1 MSATQED
8 VWTKFK
14 DFMGG
19 TVFKTISEIHL
30 LMPDSIL
37 FGSILMYFLTQNIAF
52 GLFSVFLMETV
63 LSHKLISWVS
73 TQSVGESRS
82 IDLKCRAGYKIPQFN
97 VARIFSHDAYPSY
110 SIYSL
115 TSIAVYLKLAMND
128 YKATLQA
135 MGPEWESRA
144 TVASTFIGL
153 LLATFIGFRFWSCD
167 GFGEIILA
175 VSLAALFGIIFYY
188 VNKSV
193 FGEEGMNFLGLPYM
207 VSKESQAS
215 PIYVCAAETSE
226 DPTSAK

>member
-19 TVFKTISEIHL
+19 TVFKTIREIHML
-30 LMPDSIL
+30 IPDSIL
-37 FGSILMYFLTQNIAF
+37 FGSILMYFLTQNVAF
-52 GLFSVFLMETV
+52 GVFSFFLMETV

-82 IDLKCRAGYKIPQFN
+82 IDFKCRTGYKIPQFN
-97 VARIFSHDAYPSY
+97 VARIFSHDPYPSY

-115 TSIAVYLKLAMND
+115 TAIALYLKLAMND
-128 YKATLQA
+128 YKETLKA

-144 TVASTFIGL
+144 TISSVFIAL

-175 VSLAALFGIIFYY
+175 IVLAIITAIIFYY
-188 VNKSV
+188 VNKSI

-215 PIYVCAAETSE
+215 PIYVCAAEDSTSE
-226 DPTSAK
+226 KTK